1 MPKGSR
7 ARTTSS
13 KALPAC
19 HGKEGHGEEGH
30 GEEGHSKLGHGK
42 EGHSKEG
49 HGKMVRR
56 AIVRRAMVRRA
67 VVSGAMVRRRYL
79 EGGAPYLECGALL
92 SRLGDAERYRE
103 I

>member
-19 HGKEGHGEEGH
+19 HGKEGHDEEGH
-30 GEEGHSKLGHGK
+30 GE

-56 AIVRRAMVRRA
+56 AMVRRAMVRRA
-67 VVSGAMVRRRYL
+67 VVSGAMVGRR
-79 EGGAPYLECGALL
+79 YLECGARLP
-92 SRLGDAERYRE
+92 RLGDIEH
-103 I
+103 IH

>member
-30 GEEGHSKLGHGK
+30 GE

-79 EGGAPYLECGALL
+79 EGGAAYLECGARLP
-92 SRLGDAERYRE
+92 RLGDVERYRE